1 MVGDFTDHPL
11 TVYAQMAIGMNRGR
25 TFTTIIDAP
34 EATVRTAD
42 PQAKADLLG
51 AVVAKADA
59 KGGMDVTTREMV
71 VGQLAQAQ
79 REIGNDQGAA
89 ETERK
94 LRKTAAKAAGGG
106 R

>member
-1 MVGDFTDHPL
+1 
-11 TVYAQMAIGMNRGR
+11 MAVGMNRGR
-25 TFTTIIDAP
+25 TFTTIQKST
-34 EATVRTAD
+34 ATVRPAD

-59 KGGMDVTTREMV
+59 AGGIDTTTREMV
-71 VGQLAQAQ
+71 VTHLARAQ
-79 REIGNDQGAA
+79 RALGNDQGAA
-89 ETERK
+89 ETERR